1 MSLLKGPLTY
11 RRFFSEGGAPSASSA
26 ELVDLLIHDR
36 FRGRLD
42 DPRKEERWGWVT
54 VRNLLDTEF
63 SVANT
68 YFAPYLMFAL
78 RTDKKAI
85 PPALLR
91 ALVERETAELLKS
104 TGMERLPPGGKAEI
118 REQLEEKYLPQMLPS
133 VSVVEVCW
141 DLQSGM
147 VRVLSTSERAVGRV
161 RKAFSATFSQA
172 LYGVDAPRLALR
184 GPDAAQRRD
193 RISVTSASDLSAGD
207 DLQTGSGS

>member
-1 MSLLKGPLTY
+1 VSLLKGPLTF
-11 RRFFSEGGAPSASSA
+11 RRFFSEGGAPSASSSD
-26 ELVDLLIHDR
+26 LVELLIHDR
-36 FRGRLD
+36 FLGRLD
-42 DPRKEERWGWVT
+42 DPRKEERSGWVT
-54 VRNLLDTEF
+54 VGNLLDTDF

-68 YFAPYLMFAL
+68 YFAPYMLFSQ

-141 DLQSGM
+141 NLQSGM

-172 LYGVDAPRLALR
+172 LYGVDAPRLAMR
-184 GPDAAQRRD
+184 GPEAAQRRD
-193 RISVTSASDLSAGD
+193 RIVLTSASDLSAGD
-207 DLQTGSGS
+207 DLN

>member
-11 RRFFSEGGAPSASSA
+11 RRFISEGGAPSASSA

-36 FRGRLD
+36 FLARLD
-42 DPRKEERWGWVT
+42 DPRKEERSGWVT
-54 VRNLLDTEF
+54 VRNLLDTDF

-68 YFAPYLMFAL
+68 YFAPYLMFSQ

-118 REQLEEKYLPQMLPS
+118 REQLEEKYLPRMLPT

-141 DLQSGM
+141 NLQSGM
-147 VRVLSTSERAVGRV
+147 VRVHSTSERALGRV

-172 LYGVDAPRLALR
+172 LYAIDAPRLAMR
-184 GPDAAQRRD
+184 GTDAELRRD
-193 RISVTSASDLSAGD
+193 RILVTAPSDISLEGDASGGGA
-207 DLQTGSGS
+207 